1 MLHNPVITDMQTEI
15 SIMMNYTH
23 QFNALN
29 TFILISKDKRNIS
42 KCAQYNTAICKEN
55 IKV

>member
-15 SIMMNYTH
+15 NIMMNYTH

-29 TFILISKDKRNIS
+29 TFILISKDKRNILQM
-42 KCAQYNTAICKEN
+42 CTI
-55 IKV
+55 